1 MGEFKEMI
9 EYELNLVFCRPIEL
23 LFWCL
28 SFATFLA
35 PPIRLL
41 GLLFWISMI
50 WLAERSIKDFN
61 FILRITTYK
70 NSQLDFPSFFSCK
83 HTILSHLG

>member
-61 FILRITTYK
+61 FILHFMYYY
-70 NSQLDFPSFFSCK
+70 L
-83 HTILSHLG
+83 